1 MVSVRSKQFISGV
14 YLFSL
19 TSFLKEEEDEEEEE
33 EICTSSKSKIYYENI
48 IRQNQLHLTETLH
61 FRCI

>member
-19 TSFLKEEEDEEEEE
+19 TSFLKEEEEEEE